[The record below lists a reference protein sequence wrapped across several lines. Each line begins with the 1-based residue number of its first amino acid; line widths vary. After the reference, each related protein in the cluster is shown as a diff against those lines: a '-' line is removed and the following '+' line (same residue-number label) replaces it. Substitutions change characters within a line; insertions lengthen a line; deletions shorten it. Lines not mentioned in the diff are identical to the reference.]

1 MWSSQEKIYRSIYV
15 TIFWLNWISCRVQ
28 KLSPVVC
35 PCNTSRD
42 SVLNLIENK
51 NLCYFL
57 QYSLFSI
64 CVLSISYTFCFG
76 LCVRTNIYL
85 NLSLSLSLSL
95 SLFLS
100 LSLSFSLQS
109 DCPFP
114 FCLNLSAKGMYYFSF
129 LLVAWISDEKV

>member
-1 MWSSQEKIYRSIYV
+1 LWSSQEKIYRSIYV

-57 QYSLFSI
+57 QYSLFFPSVYWVYHTLS
-64 CVLSISYTFCFG
+64 VLVYACGQIYTW
-76 LCVRTNIYL
+76 I
-85 NLSLSLSLSL
+85 SLSL

-100 LSLSFSLQS
+100 NPTVLFLSVLISQQKGCIIFLSYWLRESVMKKFS
-109 DCPFP
+109 
-114 FCLNLSAKGMYYFSF
+114 
-129 LLVAWISDEKV
+129 